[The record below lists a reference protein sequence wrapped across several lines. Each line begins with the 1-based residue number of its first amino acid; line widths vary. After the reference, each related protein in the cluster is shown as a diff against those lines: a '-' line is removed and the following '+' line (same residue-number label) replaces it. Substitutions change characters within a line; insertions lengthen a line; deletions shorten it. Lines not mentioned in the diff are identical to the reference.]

1 MYTILVVDDNKTNL
15 QVIRTILGDN
25 YTMLPALSGEIALR
39 YAEKKTID
47 LVLLDLVM
55 PDMDGRE
62 TLQALRRIPT
72 CRNVPVIFLTAESK
86 RDTEIECLRLGAC
99 DFISK
104 PFVPEILLTR
114 IDRVLELEAYRKDLQ
129 GRLQSKSIEL
139 ENVVLQTIT
148 TIANTLDAK
157 DEYTKGHSERVADFC
172 VALAHQKQ
180 WSNQEC
186 ADLHKIALLHDVGKI
201 GVPDAVLKKQ
211 EPLSDDEFIQ
221 IKQHTLIGANIL
233 KDITSLRYLSVGA
246 RSHHERFDGTG
257 YPQGLKGCEIP
268 EVARMIGIAD
278 AYDAM
283 TSDRCYRTRLP
294 NTEARKRLLQGAGA
308 QFDPELVSLFVTML
322 DKSIMQ

>member
-15 QVIRTILGDN
+15 QVVRNILGDN
-25 YTMLPALSGEIALR
+25 YVMLPALSGEIALR
-39 YAEKKTID
+39 YAEKKKID

-55 PDMDGRE
+55 PEMDGRE
-62 TLQALRRIPT
+62 TLTALRRLPD
-72 CRNVPVIFLTAESK
+72 CHSLPVIFITADAK
-86 RDTEIECLRLGAC
+86 RDTEVECLRMGAC

-114 IDRVLELEAYRKDLQ
+114 IERALELEAYRKDLQ
-129 GRLQSKSIEL
+129 GRLQSKAVEL

-157 DEYTKGHSERVADFC
+157 DEYTKGHSERVADYC
-172 VALAHQKQ
+172 VAIAQQKM
-180 WSNQEC
+180 WSAQEC

-211 EPLSDDEFIQ
+211 EPLSDDEFLQ

-233 KDITSLRYLSVGA
+233 KDITTLRYLSVGA

-268 EVARMIGIAD
+268 EVARIIGIAD
-278 AYDAM
+278 AFDAM

-294 NTEARKRLLQGAGA
+294 SDIARSRLLQGAGN
-308 QFDPELVSLFVTML
+308 QFDPDLVSLFLNLL
-322 DKSIMQ
+322 DRGLVE